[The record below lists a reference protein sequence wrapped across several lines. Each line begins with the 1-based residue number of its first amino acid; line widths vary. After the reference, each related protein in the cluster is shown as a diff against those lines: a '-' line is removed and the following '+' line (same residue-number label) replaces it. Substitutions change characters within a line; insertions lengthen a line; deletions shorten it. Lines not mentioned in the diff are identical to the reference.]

1 MAQRGIA
8 IQPFQ
13 YGNIRLT
20 LLRARY
26 LARWLREETHVLAR
40 AEQRVVRGVRV
51 SVAHFWVPDTDLP
64 RGASVEGAFVGIDA
78 CLAMVEAHAPFVLA
92 GLRRTGTRLLVDQYP
107 RPVFWSLSRTIHVPL
122 EMAVHS
128 SPIYGASSIVHE
140 WTHSRVSAA
149 QAYANFRDER
159 SLPKEEAL
167 CAAQQADF
175 VARVP
180 DEIFPQKD
188 ALVDRIWRSYESGY
202 WRRDRLRKE
211 RQDWLERVTRRMR
224 AVNAR
229 TDLT

>member
-1 MAQRGIA
+1 MR
-8 IQPFQ
+8 PFR
-13 YGNIRLT
+13 YASVGLA
-20 LLRARY
+20 LLRMRY

-40 AEQRVVRGVRV
+40 SDRRMVRGLQV
-51 SVAHFWVPDTDLP
+51 SVAHLWMPEAELP
-64 RGASVEGAFVGIDA
+64 RGASLDAAFVGIDA

-107 RPVFWSLSRTIHVPL
+107 RPVFWTLSRTFHVPL

-140 WTHSRVSAA
+140 WTHARVSAA
-149 QAYANFRDER
+149 QAYANFGDER

-167 CAAQQADF
+167 CATQQADF

-180 DEIFPQKD
+180 DEVFPQKD

-211 RQDWLERVTRRMR
+211 REDWLERVTSRML
-224 AVNAR
+224 ANPLSAAQSQ
-229 TDLT
+229 TAP